1 MDKVNIDKNK
11 YEIVK
16 GLVKQN
22 ISLEQISGL
31 VGLSNDELSVYL
43 EEIKYDLT
51 DEKVQSM
58 HEAIGDDLVRSTP
71 YDSYNPDTTQNK
83 HK

>member
-16 GLVKQN
+16 GLVEKN
-22 ISLEQISGL
+22 TSLKLISEL
-31 VGLSNDELSVYL
+31 VGLSDDELSVYL

-51 DEKVQSM
+51 DEKIQSM
-58 HEAIGDDLVRSTP
+58 HETIGDGLVRSTP
-71 YDSYNPDTTQNK
+71 YDSYNPDETQNK